1 MEDTLPIDWQ
11 FATSFLLQFRLMQ
24 LFSKNNVLALTKRK
38 ISSVY
43 YSVEFQED
51 EHMAQVKVAQ
61 QTAST
66 NVKSAQL
73 LQAGLAALLG
83 IGLFM
88 GVAFS
93 NPATVHNAAHD
104 SRHGVSVHCH

>member
-1 MEDTLPIDWQ
+1 
-11 FATSFLLQFRLMQ
+11 
-24 LFSKNNVLALTKRK
+24 
-38 ISSVY
+38 
-43 YSVEFQED
+43 
-51 EHMAQVKVAQ
+51 MAQVKVAE

-66 NVKSAQL
+66 NVQASQL

-88 GVAFS
+88 GVAFA

-104 SRHGVSVHCH
+104 SRHGVSVPCH